1 MSTRS
6 SKRSPGPGSLGPPRP
21 AFATS
26 TCTGP
31 FAPAD
36 VSNARA
42 TSLVRADVTARGEG
56 AELLA
61 GRGER
66 SLVARQQREREAL
79 AREPPRDREPDALGA
94 AGDDGVP
101 GALAGYQPR
110 VSSSSSGRSD
120 EAEIPTIGS
129 PSPAETRAISSAS
142 S

>member
-1 MSTRS
+1 MPTRS
-6 SKRSPGPGSLGPPRP
+6 PKRSPGPGSFGPPRP

-31 FAPAD
+31 FASAAA
-36 VSNARA
+36 SNARP
-42 TSLVRADVTARGEG
+42 TSSSERTSQRAVKAQSS
-56 AELLA
+56 LS

-66 SLVARQQREREAL
+66 RLVAGEQRERESL
-79 AREPPRDREPDALGA
+79 TGQPPRDREPDALGA
-94 AGDDGVP
+94 ARDDGVP
-101 GALAGYQPR
+101 AALAGYQPR